1 MSNKNTMILIGI
13 VILFVLFGIIF
24 SLNYNNDLKVSE
36 DNLLKSQDEER
47 ELTEKENTNI
57 IEEELEE
64 DEIINTNE
72 EEIIMT
78 QATLKTSKGDI
89 VLEFYPELAPN
100 TVKNFQNLAE
110 KGFYD
115 GVIFHRVIEGFMIQ
129 GGDPDGIGT
138 GGPGYKFDDE
148 LNPNSEIAKKGYLRG
163 TLAMA
168 NSGPNTNG
176 SQFFIMHRDYPLPY
190 QYTIFGRV
198 IEGIEV
204 VDAIAT
210 TETGANDKPV
220 EDIVINEV
228 VVSTE

>member
-1 MSNKNTMILIGI
+1 MNNKIIIIL
-13 VILFVLFGIIF
+13 VVLFVFIGLIF
-24 SLNYNNDLKVSE
+24 MFSGGGESD
-36 DNLLKSQDEER
+36 
-47 ELTEKENTNI
+47 LTEEDLLNSQTE
-57 IEEELEE
+57 EEELIDNEE
-64 DEIINTNE
+64 ELAEEEIVNNNE
-72 EEIIMT
+72 EEITMT
-78 QATLKTSKGDI
+78 QATLKTSEGDI

-100 TVKNFQNLAE
+100 TVKNFQELAE

-129 GGDPDGIGT
+129 GGDPTGTGT

-148 LNPNSEIAKKGYLRG
+148 LDPDSEIAKKGYLRG

-168 NSGPNTNG
+168 NSGPNSNG
-176 SQFFIMHRDYPLPY
+176 SQFFIMHKDYPLPY

-198 IEGIEV
+198 VEGLEV
-204 VDAIAT
+204 VDAVAT
-210 TETGANDKPV
+210 VETGANDKPL

>member
-1 MSNKNTMILIGI
+1 MNKKNTMILFGL
-13 VILFVLFGIIF
+13 VILFVFIGIIF
-24 SLNYNNDLKVSE
+24 VVNYNNELKEIDE
-36 DNLLKSQDEER
+36 DIS
-47 ELTEKENTNI
+47 NI
-57 IEEELEE
+57 QNGEQEIEE
-64 DEIINTNE
+64 DEIVNINE
-72 EEIIMT
+72 EDINMT

-100 TVKNFQNLAE
+100 TVKNFQDLAE

-148 LNPNSEIAKKGYLRG
+148 LDSSSEIAQKGYVRG

-220 EDIVINEV
+220 EDIVIDEV

>member
-1 MSNKNTMILIGI
+1 MILVGV
-13 VILFVLFGIIF
+13 VILFVLFGVIF
-24 SLNYNNDLKVSE
+24 SLNYNNDLEVNE
-36 DNLLKSQDEER
+36 DNLLKTQDEER

-57 IEEELEE
+57 IEEEIEE

-72 EEIIMT
+72 EEIVMT

-100 TVKNFQNLAE
+100 TVKNFQDLAE

-198 IEGIEV
+198 VEGIEV

>member
-1 MSNKNTMILIGI
+1 MSNKNTMILVGV

-24 SLNYNNDLKVSE
+24 SLNYNNDLEVNE
-36 DNLLKSQDEER
+36 DNLLKTQDEER

-57 IEEELEE
+57 IEEEIEE

-72 EEIIMT
+72 EEIVMT

-100 TVKNFQNLAE
+100 TVKNFQDLAE

-198 IEGIEV
+198 VEGIEV